1 MKQHEARLLPRARH
15 RLRSARSSPIGTI
28 PELHGPFVM
37 RDPGTTYMRATG
49 TIEAAST
56 PVTIDACQSGEHH
69 GYYGVDV
76 FARDTRYSRM
86 RVLVDPLT
94 GQVRVTLVIDPATA
108 GVRVLIVPHA
118 RSTTLTSL
126 ARKACLIGHV
136 ALMRGHANLD
146 CTYDDGH
153 VRATVAFDGCS

>member
-1 MKQHEARLLPRARH
+1 MKRVCCLVLATGCGAPVQ
-15 RLRSARSSPIGTI
+15 SPIGTI

-108 GVRVLIVPHA
+108 GVRVLDRSACTVYDVDVA
-118 RSTTLTSL
+118 REEGM
-126 ARKACLIGHV
+126 LIGHV